1 MSKGSALTAIR
12 LRELLHYCPD
22 TGVFRWRVDAGRRG
36 RVKAGTPTGSPDTR
50 GHLRIKPGDFS
61 DLKSEYSQ
69 LLKVGLVVGQQSPD
83 GDIDHVDG
91 VKGNNVFSNLRDV
104 PHQVNTENRRVATR
118 GKRSGLPMGVSID
131 NRDGAY
137 RADITVNGKTIS
149 LGRHPTPDAAHR
161 AYVEAKRR
169 LHAGCTI

>member
-1 MSKGSALTAIR
+1 MLTATK
-12 LRELLHYCPD
+12 LRELLRYCPD
-22 TGVFRWRVDAGRRG
+22 TGVFRWRADAGWRG
-36 RVKAGTPTGSPDTR
+36 RIKAGTIAGSINAHGHYRINIGGRLHYSHRLAWLYVTGSWP
-50 GHLRIKPGDFS
+50 
-61 DLKSEYSQ
+61 E
-69 LLKVGLVVGQQSPD
+69 
-83 GDIDHVDG
+83 GDIDHIDG
-91 VKGNNVFSNLRDV
+91 VKSNNAISNLRDV
-104 PHQVNTENRRVATR
+104 PHQVNTENRRTATR